1 MGWPLMVALWVA
13 SFVLTY
19 ALMPKPNKPKPP
31 GIGNI
36 DAPTVE
42 EGREIP
48 IVFGTRIVKGIN
60 ILATCDFGTVAL
72 KKKGGKK

>member
-1 MGWPLMVALWVA
+1 MIWLYAAVWVA
-13 SFVLTY
+13 SLVLTY
-19 ALMPKPNKPKPP
+19 AFMPKPDRPPPP
-31 GIGNI
+31 GIGQIN
-36 DAPTVE
+36 APTVE

-60 ILATCDFGTVAL
+60 ILGTCDFGTVAL